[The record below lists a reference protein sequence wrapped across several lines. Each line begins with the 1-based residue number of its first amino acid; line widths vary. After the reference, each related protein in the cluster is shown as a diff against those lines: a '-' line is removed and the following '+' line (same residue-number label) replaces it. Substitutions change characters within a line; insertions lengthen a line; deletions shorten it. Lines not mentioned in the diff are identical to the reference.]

1 MACLAW
7 DLETFLEFCFWK
19 VIEIFLSIDALFN
32 GKKLVELK
40 ILIRAHRCQ
49 ICNKKWY

>member
-19 VIEIFLSIDALFN
+19 FLEIFLSIDALFN
-32 GKKLVELK
+32 GKNKLSLK
-40 ILIRAHRCQ
+40 S
-49 ICNKKWY
+49 